1 MKQITFIA
9 ALLVAFSMNAQLLD
23 EGFDDITTL
32 TDYSVINVSDAPNTD
47 IFQGNPNVFPSFDG
61 DEDDYLGMN
70 FNTTSGS
77 VVDLYFITPAL
88 DLENGDI
95 LTFYTRT
102 GEGSN
107 FPDRL
112 EVRLDLDGSDVAPT
126 STDNGSYTELL
137 LEINPDLTTGG
148 YPEAWEQQTIT
159 IAGLAAEGATTKV
172 AFRYWVTDGGPA
184 GNNSNF
190 IGLDR
195 LVVEEELSLN
205 DLSAFGFN
213 YNVSDGEMRL
223 RANEPL
229 QSIAIYNLLGQS
241 VLDQKLSSTNE
252 VININALTTGVYVAQ
267 VTIAGKTESFKIIK
281 R

>member
-32 TDYSVINVSDAPNTD
+32 TGYSVVNVSDAPNTD
-47 IFQGNPNVFPSFDG
+47 IFQGNPNVFPAFDG

-70 FNTTSGS
+70 FNTTAGS

-112 EVRLDLDGSDVAPT
+112 EVRLDLDGSDILPS

-137 LEINPDLTTGG
+137 LEINPDLATGG
-148 YPEAWEQQTIT
+148 YPETWEQQTIT
-159 IAGLAAEGATTKV
+159 IAGLPAEGATTKV

-195 LVVEEELSLN
+195 LVVEEQLSLE
-205 DLSAFGFN
+205 DLSIFDFN
-213 YNVSDGEMRL
+213 YSVFDGEMRL
-223 RANEPL
+223 IANEPL
-229 QSIAIYNLLGQS
+229 QRVAIYNLLGQS

-252 VININALTTGVYVAQ
+252 VVSINALTTGVYVAQ
-267 VTIAGKTESFKIIK
+267 ATIAGKTESFKIIK
-281 R
+281 K